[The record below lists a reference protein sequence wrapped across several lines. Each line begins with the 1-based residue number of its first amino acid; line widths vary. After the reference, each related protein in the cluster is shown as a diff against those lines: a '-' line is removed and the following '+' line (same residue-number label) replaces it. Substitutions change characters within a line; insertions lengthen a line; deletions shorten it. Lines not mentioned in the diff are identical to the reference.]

1 MTRGKQEI
9 YKDMLVWILPYIR
22 NVQTNSFWVKGID
35 KSCYYEAELIHNL
48 PQSMF
53 ESEFI
58 EHDLHFLNHHARW
71 YLEKCND
78 TISPLYSRNEALI
91 RELISIAPQE
101 IKQNL
106 HWGFDEEK
114 RKQ

>member
-1 MTRGKQEI
+1 
-9 YKDMLVWILPYIR
+9 MLLWILPHLR
-22 NVQTNSFWVKGID
+22 NVQTNGFWVKGKD
-35 KSCYYEAELIHNL
+35 KSCYFEAQLIHNL

-58 EHDLHFLNHHARW
+58 EHDLHFLNHQARW

-78 TISPLYSRNEALI
+78 DISPLYSRNEALI
-91 RELISIAPQE
+91 RELISIAPKE

-106 HWGFDEEK
+106 QWSFD
-114 RKQ
+114 